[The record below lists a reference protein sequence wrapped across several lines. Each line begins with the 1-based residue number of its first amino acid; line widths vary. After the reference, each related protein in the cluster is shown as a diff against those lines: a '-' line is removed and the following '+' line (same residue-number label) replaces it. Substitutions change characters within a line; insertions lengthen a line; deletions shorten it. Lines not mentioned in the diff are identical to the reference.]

1 MARKATQPAATET
14 IFNMTAQVE
23 VATAEA
29 LNDALLGDLLDQLG
43 DDSVLESLE
52 AAGLD
57 DDLSSLTDEIVEAAG
72 DDDIVAGEATIEA
85 ADALDV
91 TIAADAGDVT
101 DALLD
106 EIAEDAER
114 EGAKQALYAE
124 QDGQPTVT
132 DATPPESD
140 PTEVADAATGK
151 GKKGGRKKNNVA
163 AAGDETA
170 PKEPKA
176 PRATSVTHAPGDLLV
191 AKLGEKAKDF
201 LMLRLSDAELDEEA
215 LKARQ
220 AEFVNRMNDRD
231 AIADKVREKMQM
243 FMLWLTKGGN
253 LNEVLKRALT
263 VLHSQGEL
271 TSGDKGNLQ
280 LNLLSKPYSIGT
292 ARSQANQMFMAF
304 PELGL
309 TIKEKGRMVANPDS
323 ALLPMAYTMLGLA

>member
-1 MARKATQPAATET
+1 MARNANNAAATET
-14 IFNMTAQVE
+14 IFNMTTQVGM
-23 VATAEA
+23 ATVDAM
-29 LNDALLGDLLDQLG
+29 NDALLGDLLDQLG

-52 AAGLD
+52 AAGPGE
-57 DDLSSLTDEIVEAAG
+57 DLTSLTDEIIEAAG
-72 DDDIVAGEATIEA
+72 DDIVAGEATIEA
-85 ADALDV
+85 ADAIGA
-91 TIAADAGDVT
+91 TDVT

-106 EIAEDAER
+106 EVAEDAER

-124 QDGQPTVT
+124 QDGQPTVA
-132 DATPPESD
+132 DGTPPESN

-163 AAGDETA
+163 AATGEEKM
-170 PKEPKA
+170 PKETKA
-176 PRATSVTHAPGDLLV
+176 RRATSVTHAPGDLLA
-191 AKLGEKAKDF
+191 AKLGEKAKDY
-201 LMLRLSDAELDEEA
+201 LMLRLSDAELDEDA
-215 LKARQ
+215 LKQRQ
-220 AEFVNRMNDRD
+220 ADFIARMNDRE

-253 LNEVLKRALT
+253 LNEVLKRTLT

-280 LNLLSKPYSIGT
+280 LNLLSKPYSVGT

-323 ALLPMAYTMLGLA
+323 ALLPMAYNMLGLA